1 MSDIS
6 GVPSRPTPTRRVSR
20 RFRFIVA
27 LSIAALIVL
36 IVSLRGI
43 AGFYTNYLWFSSLGF
58 TSVWRGVLFAKVG
71 LALVFI
77 AFTFLLFW
85 INLFVADRIAPRSRP
100 QGPEEDFVSRYHDT
114 IGPRAGLFRIAVA
127 GLFSLFLGA
136 GTAGRWQDWI
146 LFRNKQDF
154 GVEDPQFNMDIGFYV
169 FQLPFIKFLIN
180 WMFTA
185 FIVVLIITAAAHYL
199 NGGIRVNTP
208 GNRVTAPVKGHLSV
222 LLAILALIKAVD
234 YWYQRYSLNFSGRG
248 VVDGASYTDVNAQL
262 PAIKLLILISIAAV
276 ILLIINIWRRGWV
289 LPVVAVG
296 LWAFVTIAIGSIY
309 PAIYQRFVVEPSES
323 SREAQ
328 YIERN
333 IEATRTAYGLSVG
346 ETGDIVERTF
356 IPNVENALTA
366 EVLQQNASTLNNLR
380 LLDPAIVSPTFQALE
395 VEREQFRFAD
405 DLDVDRYEIDGD
417 IRTVVIAA
425 RELNLDGVNSGWENQ
440 HVAFT
445 HGYGVALAPANTV
458 TAQGE
463 PDFVISGLPATVN
476 TDRIVADLEQP
487 RIYVGEELG
496 GLSLIHI

>member
-185 FIVVLIITAAAHYL
+185 FIVVLIITAAAHY
-199 NGGIRVNTP
+199 
-208 GNRVTAPVKGHLSV
+208 
-222 LLAILALIKAVD
+222 
-234 YWYQRYSLNFSGRG
+234 
-248 VVDGASYTDVNAQL
+248 
-262 PAIKLLILISIAAV
+262 
-276 ILLIINIWRRGWV
+276 
-289 LPVVAVG
+289 
-296 LWAFVTIAIGSIY
+296 
-309 PAIYQRFVVEPSES
+309 
-323 SREAQ
+323 
-328 YIERN
+328 
-333 IEATRTAYGLSVG
+333 
-346 ETGDIVERTF
+346 
-356 IPNVENALTA
+356 
-366 EVLQQNASTLNNLR
+366 
-380 LLDPAIVSPTFQALE
+380 
-395 VEREQFRFAD
+395 
-405 DLDVDRYEIDGD
+405 
-417 IRTVVIAA
+417 
-425 RELNLDGVNSGWENQ
+425 
-440 HVAFT
+440 
-445 HGYGVALAPANTV
+445 
-458 TAQGE
+458 
-463 PDFVISGLPATVN
+463 
-476 TDRIVADLEQP
+476 
-487 RIYVGEELG
+487 
-496 GLSLIHI
+496 

>member
-6 GVPSRPTPTRRVSR
+6 GIPSRPTPTRRVSR
-20 RFRFIVA
+20 KFRFIVA
-27 LSIAALIVL
+27 FSIAALIVL

-43 AGFYTNYLWFSSLGF
+43 AGFYTDYLWFNSLGF

-85 INLFVADRIAPRSRP
+85 VNLFVADRIAPRNRP
-100 QGPEEDFVSRYHDT
+100 TGPEEDFVSRYHDT

-127 GLFSLFLGA
+127 GLFSLFLGV
-136 GTAGRWQDWI
+136 GTASRWQDWI
-146 LFRNKQDF
+146 LFRNRQDF
-154 GVEDPQFNMDIGFYV
+154 GVKDPQFNLDIGFYV

-199 NGGIRVNTP
+199 NGGIRINTP
-208 GNRVTAPVKGHLSV
+208 GDRVTAPVKGHLSV
-222 LLAILALIKAVD
+222 LLAILALIKAAD
-234 YWYQRYSLNFSGRG
+234 YWYQRYSLNFSDRG

-346 ETGDIVERTF
+346 ETGNITERTF

-366 EVLQQNASTLNNLR
+366 EVLQQNANTLNNLR

-405 DLDVDRYEIDGD
+405 DLDVDDTKLTEIYE
-417 IRTVVIAA
+417 
-425 RELNLDGVNSGWENQ
+425 Q
-440 HVAFT
+440 
-445 HGYGVALAPANTV
+445 
-458 TAQGE
+458 
-463 PDFVISGLPATVN
+463 
-476 TDRIVADLEQP
+476 
-487 RIYVGEELG
+487 
-496 GLSLIHI
+496 